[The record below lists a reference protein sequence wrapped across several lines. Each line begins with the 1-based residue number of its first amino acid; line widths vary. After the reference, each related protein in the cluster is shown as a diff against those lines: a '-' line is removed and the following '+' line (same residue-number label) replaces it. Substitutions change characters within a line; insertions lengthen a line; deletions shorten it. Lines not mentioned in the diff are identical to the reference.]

1 MLDAK
6 LKYLYTLHSPICG
19 AIAQLV
25 EHLHGMQGVNGSTP
39 FSSTRDSFTVVDV
52 CNFRLAVPI
61 V

>member
-39 FSSTRDSFTVVDV
+39 FSSTILFIATFSLLT
-52 CNFRLAVPI
+52 L
-61 V
+61 

>member
-39 FSSTRDSFTVVDV
+39 FSSTSF
-52 CNFRLAVPI
+52 
-61 V
+61 